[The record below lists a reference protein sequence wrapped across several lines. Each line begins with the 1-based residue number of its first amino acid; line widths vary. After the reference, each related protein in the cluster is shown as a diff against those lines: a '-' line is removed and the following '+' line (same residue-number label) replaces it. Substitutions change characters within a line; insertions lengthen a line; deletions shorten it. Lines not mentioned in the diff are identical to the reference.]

1 MSEYS
6 ENIKMIWNDD
16 GFNEIGF
23 PSCRGVGTISDI
35 AWEPRVNQKSDYEF
49 SSHNHSNIPWSPT
62 PTLPGDEVLLNRH
75 RKRLIEQIIRKNPS
89 AERASLEKE
98 KTRTL
103 EQTVDN
109 MIVSKWEGGSDLF
122 DAPWGEDNE

>member
-6 ENIKMIWNDD
+6 EDIKMIWNDD

-35 AWEPRVNQKSDYEF
+35 AWEPRVNQKSDYEV
-49 SSHNHSNIPWSPT
+49 SRHNHSNIPWSPT
-62 PTLPGDEVLLNRH
+62 PTLPGDEVKLNRL
-75 RKRLIEQIIRKNPS
+75 RKGLIEQIIRKNPS
-89 AERASLEKE
+89 AERALLEKE

-103 EQTVDN
+103 QETADN
-109 MIVSKWEGGSDLF
+109 MIVSKWEGGC
-122 DAPWGEDNE
+122 